1 MVCRLSRLAFFV
13 LPAARQPQPAC
24 ARSRLRAVAGLFRL
38 TRHHRMRT
46 PGMALGSQKARH
58 LEAKLLYCP
67 ALWSSLTKTSA
78 RDLLPIYNHR
88 FRNAQPPSA
97 RAAFSLFLLHNCGH
111 ERFCARGRLLRSV
124 LTQHGKWKPSA
135 ARRVAGA
142 VSSDKHAPSWP
153 GLHTSSARPNLPYPD
168 ARLPHLGQQS
178 ASCCPVASG
187 VLCPRSRVTRYLP

>member
-1 MVCRLSRLAFFV
+1 VVCRLSRLAFFV

-24 ARSRLRAVAGLFRL
+24 VRSRLRAVAGLFRL

-78 RDLLPIYNHR
+78 RDLLPICNHR

-97 RAAFSLFLLHNCGH
+97 RAAFSLF
-111 ERFCARGRLLRSV
+111 LLRSV